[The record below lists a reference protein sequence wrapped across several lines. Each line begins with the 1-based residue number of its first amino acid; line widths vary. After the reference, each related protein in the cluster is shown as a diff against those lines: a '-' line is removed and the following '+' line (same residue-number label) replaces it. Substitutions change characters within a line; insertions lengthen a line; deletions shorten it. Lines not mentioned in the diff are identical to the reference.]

1 MMAMGVFKTYDIR
14 GVYGQGIDT
23 DLAYRL
29 GRGFARFQGGKG
41 YIAGYDARTY
51 SEELYQ
57 AVVNGLVDEG
67 KSVRGIGMVSTPQLH
82 FYQMREAFDGA
93 IMVTASHNPPEYH
106 GFKLYDARGGSIS
119 YDKGLSQIEALVPG
133 LADEPVRP
141 GGSFEEVDRL
151 DEYIEFVAG
160 PAAGSRLGSR
170 VVIDVGG
177 GSAGRVFRRL
187 SERLGLHALLLN
199 EQPDG
204 SFLNRDPNPL
214 KPESRVHAAARVLDS
229 KSDLGALLDGDG
241 DRVVFLDEHGSS
253 IENYFVSALI
263 AEELLQRSPGGSI
276 VYDLISSRAL
286 PERIRE
292 LGGKPVVS
300 RVGYTFVYDA
310 MVGSGALFGAETS
323 GHVYFKVSE
332 RFYTESAAYA
342 LVVLLK
348 LLQKRG
354 QPLSTLVAPLRG
366 RYHQSP
372 EINIEV
378 AEKEKALQE
387 VERHYRALGGAIET
401 LDGVSVSFDEFWFNV
416 RPSNTEPLIRLR
428 LEAVNEQTARARSSE
443 VRELI
448 EKAGGGEWQPG

>member
-1 MMAMGVFKTYDIR
+1 MGVFKTYDIR
-14 GVYGQGIDT
+14 GIYGQGIDT
-23 DLAYRL
+23 DLAYRV
-29 GRGFARFQGGKG
+29 GRGFARFLGGKSFM
-41 YIAGYDARTY
+41 AGYDARTY

-67 KSVRGIGMVSTPQLH
+67 TAVRGIGMVTTPQLH
-82 FYQMREAFDGA
+82 FYQMREGFDGA

-106 GFKLYDARGGSIS
+106 GFKLYDSRGGSIS
-119 YDKGLSQIEALVPG
+119 YDKGLSEIEVLVAG
-133 LADEPVRP
+133 LGDDRVRA

-151 DEYIEFVAG
+151 DEYIDFVAG
-160 PAAGSRLGSR
+160 PAGGDRPSARA
-170 VVIDVGG
+170 VIDVGG

-187 SERLGLHALLLN
+187 SERLGLHALILN

-214 KPESRVHAAARVLDS
+214 KPESRVHAAARVLDT

-241 DRVVFLDEHGSS
+241 DRVVFLDEHGTS

-263 AEELLQRSPGGSI
+263 AEELLQKSPGGSI

-292 LGGKPVVS
+292 LGGRPVVS

-310 MVGSGALFGAETS
+310 MVESGALFGAETS
-323 GHVYFKVSE
+323 GHVYFKVTD

-348 LLQKRG
+348 VLEKRR
-354 QPLSTLVAPLRG
+354 QPLSRLVAPLRE

-378 AEKEKALQE
+378 ADKDRVLVE
-387 VERHYRALGGAIET
+387 VERHYREQGGAVDK

-428 LEAVNEQTARARSSE
+428 LEAVDERTAAVRSAE
-443 VRELI
+443 VKELI
-448 EKAGGGEWQPG
+448 EGAGRGKGRPA